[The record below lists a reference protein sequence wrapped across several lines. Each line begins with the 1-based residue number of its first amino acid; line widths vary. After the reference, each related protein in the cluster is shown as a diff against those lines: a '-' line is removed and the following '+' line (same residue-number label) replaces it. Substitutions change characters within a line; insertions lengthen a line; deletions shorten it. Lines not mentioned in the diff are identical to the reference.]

1 MNRYRISEEE
11 LNDIFNTSA
20 LYTKGLDYHK
30 QKTLND
36 YKGQLQVDVKDY
48 GNVIIIKK
56 QFRSFNDLEIDFF
69 GDGSYLSCFYSR
81 YYSSPIFHLS
91 PQTKEESLEAS
102 NKISLYTG
110 NFGRS
115 GKSKILLDKDKQY
128 DIVQIIAKQPLIKKM
143 AEIDGVH
150 SVLFEKEYQ
159 KNLDHSILVQ
169 NIYSPM
175 AIFIIEQ
182 ILQTQYEGQLKAA
195 YIELKT
201 IELMLHLIHVAKY
214 GEKEETQKSLLS
226 QRAMLYL
233 EHNYY
238 DTFTDDALAKKYNVG
253 KSTLRLHFKE
263 AYGMTMQQ
271 MHNNLRMQEIKRL
284 LTRGYSFA
292 EIAYKFKYTN
302 QTDLKKRYYQW
313 LNQSQ

>member
-1 MNRYRISEEE
+1 M
-11 LNDIFNTSA
+11 
-20 LYTKGLDYHK
+20 
-30 QKTLND
+30 
-36 YKGQLQVDVKDY
+36 
-48 GNVIIIKK
+48 
-56 QFRSFNDLEIDFF
+56 
-69 GDGSYLSCFYSR
+69 
-81 YYSSPIFHLS
+81 
-91 PQTKEESLEAS
+91 ESS

-115 GKSKILLDKDKQY
+115 GGSKILLDKDKQY
-128 DIVQIIAKQPLIKKM
+128 DTVQIIAKPPLIKKM

-169 NIYSPM
+169 NVYSPM

-226 QRAMLYL
+226 QQAMLYL
-233 EHNYY
+233 EHNYH
-238 DTFTDDALAKKYNVG
+238 DNFTDDDIVRKYKVG

-292 EIAYKFKYTN
+292 EIAYKFKYAN
-302 QTDLKKRYYQW
+302 QTDLKKRYHQW
-313 LNQSQ
+313 INQSK